1 MDMKKLLILF
11 TAIFF
16 LTGCVKIINDD
27 LKAKESKLVLNAAIS
42 PDSTFTVNLSR
53 TFNIFDD
60 ESDKNLPFI
69 DGAKVRLFED
79 GAYLFDLE
87 NQSAGYYVKAGFYPE
102 TNKEYAIDAAIDGY
116 KTIESK
122 SVIPKIVPLADFDT
136 VIVRLTNDPFYGNQ
150 TQYVGLLTYQDPAG
164 VSNQY
169 QLKCKIGTKVED
181 GNIKWEDNS
190 VYVPDVDDSFYD
202 RSWGELLW
210 NDKYSD
216 GKEVE
221 IRFVFYSEYPEFDEG
236 LRETDTLRFM
246 FYFQSV
252 NQEYYTYLKS
262 FGKYL
267 ESGGSSDP
275 FSEPVVIYS
284 NVKNGYGI
292 FAGFDQD
299 TATTNV
305 LTHRSLKGGRK

>member
-1 MDMKKLLILF
+1 MKKLLVLF
-11 TAIFF
+11 IATFF

-79 GAYLFDLE
+79 GAYVFDLE
-87 NQSAGYYVKAGFYPE
+87 NRSAGYYSKEGFYPE
-102 TNKEYAIDAAIDGY
+102 TNKEYTVDAAFDGY

-122 SVIPKIVPLADFDT
+122 SAIPKIVPIADFDT
-136 VIVRLTNDPFYGNQ
+136 LIVRLTNDPYYGDQ
-150 TQYVGLLTYQDPAG
+150 TQYVGLLTYQDPPG

-169 QLKCKIGTKVED
+169 QLACKIG
-181 GNIKWEDNS
+181 IKDDAGTINWDENS
-190 VYVPDVDDSFYD
+190 LYVPDVDDSFYD
-202 RSWGELLW
+202 RSWGALLW
-210 NDKYSD
+210 SDKYSD

-236 LRETDTLRFM
+236 RRETETVYFM
-246 FYFQSV
+246 FYFQTI

-262 FGKYL
+262 YSRYL
-267 ESGGSSDP
+267 ESGGGSDP

-299 TATTNV
+299 TTAAKI
-305 LTHRSLKGGRK
+305 LIYHPSKGGRK